1 MRRTKK
7 EAAETRRDIVDAALD
22 CFDRYGIA
30 GSTLQQIATAAGVTK
45 GAIYHHFAGKREILH
60 EIRDQ
65 VTLPFLDEAD
75 TALLQ
80 RGELPALDRVE
91 RFLSAM
97 LAGLVDNPR
106 KRLALG
112 VMLFRCEYVGE
123 LADEL
128 DSMRRNYQR
137 LTQAFAAAYDAANT
151 AGDLAPG
158 LAPQIAAI
166 DTVMFL
172 SGLVRLWLLNGP
184 RSTLRKHAADVIRT
198 HVQSRRRSLDPQ

>member
-60 EIRDQ
+60 EIREQ

-91 RFLSAM
+91 RFLVAM
-97 LAGLVDNPR
+97 LAGLANNPR
-106 KRLALG
+106 RCLALSI
-112 VMLFRCEYVGE
+112 MLFKCEYVGE
-123 LADEL
+123 LAEVL
-128 DSMRRNYQR
+128 DSTQRNYQR
-137 LTQAFAAAYDAANT
+137 LTLAFAAAYDAADA
-151 AGDLAPG
+151 AGELAPG
-158 LAPQIAAI
+158 LSPPIAAF

-172 SGLVRLWLLNGP
+172 SGLVRLWLLDGP
-184 RSTLRKHAADVIRT
+184 RSALRKRAPDVIHA
-198 HVQSRRRSLDPQ
+198 HVQARRRSRS